1 MYTKFKKSLG
11 QNFLKDEY
19 YIQKTV
25 DCVHFSKISNFLEIG
40 PGDGQLTEKIIQL
53 NQPLKLIEI
62 DKKLYQILSAKF
74 ADHDNVDVI
83 NGDILKM
90 DFRLLCDRNS
100 IILGNLPYNISSQII
115 FNLLESGIEYEYAIF
130 LIQKELADRFMPK
143 ENKSNKIS
151 LQSSYFADFEKLFD
165 IPPNAFYPVP
175 KVDSTLIKINPKTK
189 KYNSSEYNGL
199 KKILSVC
206 FANPRKQLSSPLKKL
221 FPSMPDFS
229 FSLTKRPED
238 LALKHYFEILNKYGK

>member
-19 YIQKTV
+19 YIQKTI

-62 DKKLYQILSAKF
+62 DKKLYQILSTRF

-115 FNLLESGIEYEYAIF
+115 FNLLESGIEYEYAVF

-143 ENKSNKIS
+143 EHKSNKNK
-151 LQSSYFADFEKLFD
+151 SS
-165 IPPNAFYPVP
+165 
-175 KVDSTLIKINPKTK
+175 
-189 KYNSSEYNGL
+189 
-199 KKILSVC
+199 
-206 FANPRKQLSSPLKKL
+206 
-221 FPSMPDFS
+221 
-229 FSLTKRPED
+229 
-238 LALKHYFEILNKYGK
+238 